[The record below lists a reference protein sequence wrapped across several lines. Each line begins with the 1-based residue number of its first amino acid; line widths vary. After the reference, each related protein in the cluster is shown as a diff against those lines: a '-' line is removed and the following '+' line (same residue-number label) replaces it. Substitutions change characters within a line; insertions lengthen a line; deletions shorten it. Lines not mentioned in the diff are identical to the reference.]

1 VASPSSSSSW
11 WAGTSSLYQL
21 TGGARTEVFIPFAGA
36 RLNSPELLLPRS
48 TVRRRPTVEEA
59 EQTLRSVLSRHQGSV
74 AIVPPCQVAAPLR
87 LAGTPADFAWLSVV
101 VEKLG
106 ARGVEVDGAVWLLE
120 GVEWRKKMKR
130 FVFVRASALNSR
142 S

>member
-1 VASPSSSSSW
+1 M
-11 WAGTSSLYQL
+11 
-21 TGGARTEVFIPFAGA
+21 
-36 RLNSPELLLPRS
+36 
-48 TVRRRPTVEEA
+48 RRRPTVEEA
-59 EQTLRSVLSRHQGSV
+59 EQTLRSVLSRHQGNV

-130 FVFVRASALNSR
+130 FVFVRAS
-142 S
+142 